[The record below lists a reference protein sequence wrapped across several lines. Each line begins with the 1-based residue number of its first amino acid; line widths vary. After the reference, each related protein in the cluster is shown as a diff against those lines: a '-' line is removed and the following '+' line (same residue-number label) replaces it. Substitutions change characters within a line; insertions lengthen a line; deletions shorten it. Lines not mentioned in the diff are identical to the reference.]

1 MGGVLKES
9 VQAMSDASKTLDII
23 EEGKR
28 VVRIEAHAVSQLES
42 RIGEDFARAVE
53 LLSECKGRVIVTG
66 VGKSGIIAR
75 KIVATMNSTGT
86 PAVFLHP
93 SDAVHGD
100 LGMVRR
106 GDVVVCISK
115 SGNTEELSNLLPM
128 FKRLGV
134 PIVSLLGS
142 LRSTLASESTVVL
155 DASVVEEACPHN
167 LAPTSSTT
175 ATLVLGDA
183 LAIALLRKRQFS
195 EEDFALFHPG
205 GVLGKRLLLKVDE
218 LMVKGDAIPRV
229 GVDVYLREAIIEI
242 TSKRLGC
249 TCVLNAD
256 GSLAGLITDGDLRR
270 LLQKTSDISTIKA
283 GDVMTRK
290 PKTIP
295 QGTLA
300 VVALQEMEA
309 YNITQIVVMDEK
321 NLPVGVVHLHDLV
334 KAGLGGDEAIG

>member
-1 MGGVLKES
+1 
-9 VQAMSDASKTLDII
+9 MSDAPKTPDVI

-28 VVRIEAHAVSQLES
+28 VVRIEAQSVADLES
-42 RIGEDFARAVE
+42 RIGEDFARAVD
-53 LLSECKGRVIVTG
+53 LLLACKGRVIVTG

-100 LGMVRR
+100 LGMVRS
-106 GDVVVCISK
+106 GDVVICISK

-134 PIVSLLGS
+134 PIVSLLGNM
-142 LRSTLASESTVVL
+142 RSTLAGESTVVL
-155 DASVVEEACPHN
+155 DASVAEEACPHD

-183 LAIALLRKRQFS
+183 LAIALLQKRQFS
-195 EEDFALFHPG
+195 KEDFALFHPG
-205 GVLGKRLLLKVDE
+205 GMLGKRLLLKVDE
-218 LMVKGDAIPRV
+218 LMVKGEAIPRV
-229 GVDVYLREAIIEI
+229 GVDVFLREAIMEI
-242 TSKRLGC
+242 TTKRLGC
-249 TCVLNAD
+249 TCVLHAD
-256 GSLAGLITDGDLRR
+256 GTLAGLITDGDLRR
-270 LLQKTSDISTIKA
+270 LLQKTSDISKIRA
-283 GDVMTRK
+283 QDVMTRK
-290 PKTIP
+290 PKTVP

-300 VVALQEMEA
+300 VVALQEMES